1 MKPEFKGIKSLYDQ
15 YKIFIYPVLVA
26 GASLFLILFLILPQI
41 TGFFGGRENLEQA
54 RNKLEIL
61 SVKAKD
67 LEAINEEDLRKK
79 MGLTLLALP
88 PERDFAQVIGVI
100 QEVAKSSGMT
110 LVSVQIGQAQ
120 SSNIGGGFP
129 VKVEVVGSKFAF
141 GSFLKNVESA
151 SRVMKA
157 GAIELSFSK
166 VQDSVNALVMVD
178 VFYAPTPSALGA
190 VTDNLPKIS
199 PEDEKIIVSLSKA
212 PVSTYSGIPKDIP
225 LGKSNPFE

>member
-1 MKPEFKGIKSLYDQ
+1 MKIELKEVKLFYDQ
-15 YKIFIYPVLVA
+15 YKIFIYPVLVSVT
-26 GASLFLILFLILPQI
+26 SLFLILFLILPQI
-41 TGFFGGRENLEQA
+41 KGFLGGRENLELS

-79 MGLTLLALP
+79 MGLTLTALP
-88 PERDFAQVIGVI
+88 QEKDFPQVIGVL
-100 QEVAKSSGMT
+100 QEVAKASGMV

-120 SSNIGGGFP
+120 NATANSGFP
-129 VKVEVVGSKFAF
+129 VKVEVVGSKIALTM
-141 GSFLKNVESA
+141 FLKNVESA
-151 SRVMKA
+151 SRVMKV
-157 GAIELSFSK
+157 GSIELSFSK
-166 VQDSVNALVMVD
+166 LQDNVDASVMID

-199 PEDEKIIVSLSKA
+199 PEDEKIIVSLSRA
-212 PVSTYSGIPKDIP
+212 PVSTFSAIPTNVS